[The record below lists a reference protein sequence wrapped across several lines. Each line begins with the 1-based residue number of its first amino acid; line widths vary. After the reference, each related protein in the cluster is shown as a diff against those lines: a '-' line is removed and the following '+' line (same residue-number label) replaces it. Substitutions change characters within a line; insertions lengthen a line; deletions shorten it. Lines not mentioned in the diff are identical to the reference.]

1 MQILNF
7 TPPQLTE
14 CKSTNYKRKHPAK
27 ILCDI
32 RVAND
37 SFFGTWLRSVI
48 EQGKSFSS
56 TVYDEGENG
65 FILRFYIT
73 NTDS

>member
-1 MQILNF
+1 MKILNF
-7 TPPQLTE
+7 TPPHFTE
-14 CKSTNYKRKHPAK
+14 CKSTNFKRRHPAK
-27 ILCDI
+27 VLCDI
-32 RVAND
+32 RIAND
-37 SFFGTWLRSVI
+37 SFVGTWLRSVI

-65 FILRFYIT
+65 FTLRFYIT